1 MTLSGT
7 HPIRVDSTETF
18 IAVDDTVIISTEC
31 DPDFTDPYGDGCA
44 TYLDEGWCSGTQRVF
59 LIWSIMTSNG
69 AYQTGLNCPQCGCTD
84 TYIAPLT
91 AFPEETLGRH
101 AKQLKTTEKLP

>member
-1 MTLSGT
+1 MTGIN
-7 HPIRVDSTETF
+7 PIPVHSTNET
-18 IAVDDTVIISTEC
+18 ILVGDTIIVSTEC

-84 TYIAPLT
+84 TYIASLT
-91 AFPEETLGRH
+91 DFPEETFGRH
-101 AKQLKTTEKLP
+101 AKQLKTTEELS